1 VGSDPYHN
9 LYKGELRVGGMAR
22 ASKKDREKVFRRMQ
36 KSFEKYG
43 WAPQQRKRFEIFVQ
57 ERFANYSNPSNTL
70 LTYLSILNHIVECI
84 KKPFSDITINDLYPI
99 LQEWQENSP
108 ATAHGWRS
116 KLKAFLRWESGDRH
130 DPRAE
135 KIRAGAYVS
144 PVTLHDLL
152 SDDEIV
158 PLREVAKDNPRDLAM
173 LDFHLLWGPR
183 PSESASLRVG
193 DVKVTD
199 RYVVVNIPQTK
210 TIYRPVPIPLAK
222 ASVIKDP
229 VFLDS
234 ALNAYTSMMH
244 YLNVHPGY
252 PDEGEYP
259 LWYDT
264 NNGCEKPLSSDGIT
278 AVFKRLGK
286 AAGLGKSV
294 TTYVLRRTAFNRFK
308 GADREKLNA
317 GFGWIPGSRMP
328 TRVYNKLRPQDV
340 LGTLIADENESPRNV
355 HICSQ
360 CKQENPRDLTFC
372 AWCGAPLV
380 ELPATAVLE
389 QFHAD
394 QEAREELK
402 VMREKMTEIESML
415 QELRKVEGFDEFLKK
430 AASSH

>member
-1 VGSDPYHN
+1 
-9 LYKGELRVGGMAR
+9 M
-22 ASKKDREKVFRRMQ
+22 RR
-36 KSFEKYG
+36 KNFDKYG
-43 WAPQQRKRFEIFVQ
+43 WTPEQRERFETFVK
-57 ERFANYSNPSNTL
+57 ERFANYANPTNTL
-70 LTYLSILNHIVECI
+70 LTYMAVLNHIVNRI
-84 KKPFSDITINDLYPI
+84 KKPFSDITMDDLYPV
-99 LQEWQENSP
+99 LQEWQKNSP

-116 KLKAFLRWESGDRH
+116 KLKAFLRWESGDKH

-135 KIRAGAYVS
+135 KIRSGAYVS

-152 SDDEIV
+152 TDDEIIQ
-158 PLREVAKDNPRDLAM
+158 LREAAKDNPRDLAM

-183 PSESASLRVG
+183 PSESASLRIG
-193 DVKVTD
+193 DVKVSD
-199 RYVVVNIPQTK
+199 RYIVVNIPQTK
-210 TIYRPVPIPLAK
+210 TIFRPVPIPLAK

-234 ALNAYTSMMH
+234 ALNAYMSMMN
-244 YLNVHPGY
+244 YLNIHPKY
-252 PDEGEYP
+252 PNHSGCP

-264 NNGCEKPLSSDGIT
+264 TYGCEKPLTGDGIT

-286 AAGLGKSV
+286 AAGLKKSV

-340 LGTLIADENESPRNV
+340 LGTLIADEDEMPRNIHV
-355 HICSQ
+355 CAQ
-360 CKQENPRDLTFC
+360 CKKENPKDMTFC

-380 ELPATAVLE
+380 ELPAAAVLE

-394 QEAREELK
+394 KESQQELTVLK
-402 VMREKMTEIESML
+402 EKMITIESIL
-415 QELRKVEGFDEFLKK
+415 QELVNVEGFDKILKK
-430 AASSH
+430 AAK